1 MSKKDF
7 FIPQVDDEPNKTGID
22 SVTIPPRK
30 QQKYESEGFI
40 SSLYGRNV
48 KDDDYVPNS
57 EKEKRDT
64 RRYET
69 LKSDRKDYNEF
80 NQYIFN
86 KNPYFNANQNKKEEN
101 VSEVIEETKE
111 EVIKVTKEEVVNE
124 VNYYE
129 KNNDI
134 IYQETVITEEEVEED
149 SYYNETVEKD
159 EYVSVKQNIN
169 NYTIP
174 ESKNND
180 YQPERIQ
187 VVEESKPTIS
197 PKPVQKQG
205 DYKQE
210 LKPKPRSKYIA
221 PPLEILNIKQE
232 SDDNNETDIL
242 KQRDTIDLTLKNF
255 DIGGH
260 VVHYTKGPTVTQF
273 EVQLDCGVR
282 NQKIGSIQSNIQGN
296 LLATSIR
303 MQIPIPGKATIGIE
317 VPNTNREMVYFGDMI
332 SEPKFLNDGN
342 PLNVVLG
349 VNISGKPVY
358 LDIPKMPHGLIA
370 GSTGSGKSVCINAII
385 ATILYKAH

>member
-57 EKEKRDT
+57 EKEKGDT

-101 VSEVIEETKE
+101 VSEVIAE
-111 EVIKVTKEEVVNE
+111 TKEEVVNE

-129 KNNDI
+129 RNNDI

-149 SYYNETVEKD
+149 LYYNETVEKD

-205 DYKQE
+205 DY
-210 LKPKPRSKYIA
+210 
-221 PPLEILNIKQE
+221 
-232 SDDNNETDIL
+232 
-242 KQRDTIDLTLKNF
+242 
-255 DIGGH
+255 G
-260 VVHYTKGPTVTQF
+260 
-273 EVQLDCGVR
+273 
-282 NQKIGSIQSNIQGN
+282 
-296 LLATSIR
+296 
-303 MQIPIPGKATIGIE
+303 
-317 VPNTNREMVYFGDMI
+317 
-332 SEPKFLNDGN
+332 
-342 PLNVVLG
+342 
-349 VNISGKPVY
+349 
-358 LDIPKMPHGLIA
+358 
-370 GSTGSGKSVCINAII
+370 II
-385 ATILYKAH
+385 ANIIP